1 MQLEEEAPFVNLYVP
16 TNNFDGAAKIDLDI
30 RTVWSKVSLG
40 DTESIDAAREVYSGG
55 RGSQS
60 DVTLESIGTSSELL
74 DPNVIKEYSGSYDY
88 GDRLMQAV
96 FNKVSTSFEN
106 SGIDFDFDFDF
117 SVFSNDGNVGA
128 YFSRLL
134 DLFVFL
140 LLLNE
145 IIMVFLFYLLKG
157 FVRRGIL
164 GIVMDYINFCLYQAT
179 KSCHNLDLSQS
190 IMHWDEAVAFY
201 TGSIPRESG
210 AEGYLFYTESE
221 VQGSKFGTRSGSMSM
236 SNKAA
241 FDNSH
246 EGKMKLKE
254 NECGL
259 AEVNAEKIKSQ
270 MLIPLIQGLL
280 RTSYQIDYL
289 SYQNEIT
296 RGEAAGYAAALL
308 PSINNCSKFK
318 ASFIMRWLLGELI
331 STAFE

>member
-117 SVFSNDGNVGA
+117 SVFSNDGNVG
-128 YFSRLL
+128 
-134 DLFVFL
+134 
-140 LLLNE
+140 
-145 IIMVFLFYLLKG
+145 

-254 NECGL
+254 NERGL